1 MALELRR
8 YNTRHDGVLDVIH
21 TLVSSNLPSDY
32 QVIAD
37 LPDQAPFIFPPHIAT
52 TDLRPDLV
60 VWSNTR
66 QEVILFELT
75 VCFESNFDN
84 TQQRKREKYLDLME
98 TIQRTH
104 FRAQLVPLQVGSRG
118 FLDLRGF
125 EVIQNLC
132 TCQKKEWKKFLADV
146 SRAAI
151 WGSHHFWCTRNWKD
165 TPRPPCTVVFT
176 FLACLYLSTR
186 LLVLFFFCILQD

>member
-1 MALELRR
+1 
-8 YNTRHDGVLDVIH
+8 VLDVIH

-37 LPDQAPFIFPPHIAT
+37 LPDQAPSIFPPHIAA
-52 TDLRPDLV
+52 TDLPLDLV
-60 VWSNTR
+60 EWSNAR
-66 QEVILFELT
+66 QEVILFKLT

-84 TQQRKREKYLDLME
+84 AQQKKREKYLDLMK

-104 FRAQLVPLQVGSRG
+104 FRAQLVPLQVGSCG

-125 EVIQNLC
+125 EMIQNLS
-132 TCQKKEWKKFLADV
+132 TCQKKEWKKFLVDM

-151 WGSHHFWCTRNWKD
+151 SRSHHIWSTRNWKD
-165 TPRPPCTVVFT
+165 TPSVW
-176 FLACLYLSTR
+176 
-186 LLVLFFFCILQD
+186 